1 MGVCMKIK
9 VKNTELECFEDGS
22 FVLQKGNVR
31 WVSKEKGKIVFDEQN
46 CVCFDEMKTTSM
58 HYKSGVGEGIC
69 FVYEGN
75 HGKFQTLI
83 WVEYVSENIYFE
95 LIPIDFEDD
104 FEAIYWPGYFEFDH
118 CSKEWITLL
127 PHMQGLM
134 IPNDYENEC
143 TRLNFDGQ
151 FCSNGAYMPWMAQI
165 KEGHGYIMMSCTPWD
180 MGYQVDHPANGPYTH
195 VSMRHLSSLGKLGYR
210 RVMRMVLQ
218 ESASITSICKI
229 YRQYAIEKGSLVT
242 LKEKAARSS
251 YVDKLI
257 GSAILHKGIKTHL
270 SKECEFYDHE
280 HPEKNDH
287 VVSFE
292 ERAKEIEYFHE
303 QGIQKLYL
311 HLDGW
316 AEPGYDNAHPD
327 YLPACKK
334 AGGWEGMKK
343 LSDTLKK
350 YDYMFGL
357 HDQYRDYYKSAPSFD
372 EDSAL
377 MQKDGH
383 IFEQCRWAGGAQSYL
398 CASLAP
404 YYVKRNFE
412 EILAHDIHL
421 EASYLDV
428 FTCNEPDECYN
439 EQHKMSR
446 KECLEYREACF
457 QYLWSKNILPS
468 SEEVNDWAVRSQV
481 FAHYGPYDFM
491 LRMPDAPRLG
501 IPVPLWNLVYHDCV
515 ILPWPM
521 DHTDNEDYM
530 LYALL
535 NGGAAYVDKDG
546 AYPNIDGAFEY
557 RKKALDEEIKRYRI
571 VADLQQKVAKYEMS
585 EFGFMDGDYK
595 KQYSLFEDG
604 TRVEINLNDNTY
616 DIK

>member
-1 MGVCMKIK
+1 MGVYMK
-9 VKNTELECFEDGS
+9 VKVKDTVLECFADGS
-22 FVLQKGNVR
+22 LSIENEHVQWISR
-31 WVSKEKGKIVFDEQN
+31 ERGKIVFGEHQI
-46 CVCFDEMKTTSM
+46 VYFDEMKVQEVS
-58 HYKSGVGEGIC
+58 YKSGVGEGIRHL
-69 FVYEGN
+69 YEWQEIRFETLAWIEYATGN
-75 HGKFQTLI
+75 
-83 WVEYVSENIYFE
+83 VYFE
-95 LIPIDFEDD
+95 VIPVHFEDD
-104 FEAIYWPGYFEFDH
+104 FEALYWPGHFEFER
-118 CSKEWITLL
+118 CSREWITLL

-165 KEGHGYIMMSCTPWD
+165 KDGHGYIMISCTPWD

-195 VSMRHLSSLGKLGYR
+195 VSMRHLSSLGKLAYR

-218 ESASITSICKI
+218 EDATVTSICKL
-229 YRQYAIEKGSLVT
+229 YRQYALEKGNLVT
-242 LKEKAARSS
+242 LHEKAARCRN
-251 YVDKLI
+251 VDKLI

-270 SKECEFYDHE
+270 SKDCEFYDHE

-287 VVSFE
+287 VVSFDA
-292 ERAKEIEYFHE
+292 RAEEIEYFHE
-303 QGIQKLYL
+303 QGIKKLYL

-316 AEPGYDNAHPD
+316 GEPGYDNAHPD
-327 YLPACKK
+327 YLPACQE

-343 LSDTLKK
+343 LSDTLMK

-357 HDQYRDYYKSAPSFD
+357 HDQYRDYYKRAASFD

-412 EILAHDIHL
+412 EVLAHDIHL

-439 EQHKMSR
+439 ERHRMSR

-491 LRMPDAPRLG
+491 LRMPDAARLG

-521 DHTDNEDYM
+521 DHTGKEDYM

-546 AYPNIDGAFEY
+546 AYPNVDGAFDY
-557 RKKALDEEIKRYRI
+557 HKKELDEEIRRYRI
-571 VADLQQKVAKYEMS
+571 VASLQEKVAKCEMV
-585 EFGFMDGDYK
+585 EFGFIDQDYK
-595 KQYSLFEDG
+595 KQYSVFSDG

-616 DIK
+616 HIR